1 MCRLIVSLCVC
12 GWIFTSCSTGE
23 TKTGDDSITG
33 VYVREYSTE
42 ILNQLS
48 GEKVGMRTFRDT
60 ITISEAEDGYRVDNS
75 KWRMNDYDQD
85 GWRNMKHGE
94 TKPLPTF
101 EAKYDQASNTLNSEN
116 PQTIPALRIKD
127 RRLFVGET
135 GKTAYVKID

>member
-1 MCRLIVSLCVC
+1 MCRFIFLCVC
-12 GWIFTSCSTGE
+12 GWVFTSCSTGE
-23 TKTGDDSITG
+23 SKSGDHAIAG
-33 VYVREYSTE
+33 IYVREYSTE

-60 ITISEAEDGYRVDNS
+60 IRITTEQDGYRVENT
-75 KWRMNDYDQD
+75 KWRMNDYDQE

-101 EAKYDQASNTLNSEN
+101 AARYDEASNSLTSDN
-116 PQTIPALRIKD
+116 PQLIPPLRLDDGK
-127 RRLFVGET
+127 LFVGET